1 VKNKKTFFLAFS
13 VLFLFTFLFWQGLKY
28 ISTSTA
34 KQPEAKEPPAVS
46 HSPASDQSVE
56 LEKAKEVTRLFIESY
71 VPYDRKQPNLY
82 WEKTKPYRDSN
93 FMTDDNRNET
103 TRSGIQL
110 EKTLLKGIRSIDTYQ
125 KENIAN
131 SYVEVEVEETF
142 TGTENQTISSIVNYH
157 VVLIQDDGTW
167 KVKEI
172 RFDEGRDF

>member
-1 VKNKKTFFLAFS
+1 VNKKIFFLAFS

-34 KQPEAKEPPAVS
+34 KQPEANEPPAVS
-46 HSPASDQSVE
+46 HSPSSNQPSDLS
-56 LEKAKEVTRLFIESY
+56 KAKEVTRLFIENY
-71 VPYDRKQPNLY
+71 VPFDRNQPDLY
-82 WEKTKPYRDSN
+82 LEKTKPYRDSK